1 MIIFEIIILKRIT
14 MNMPVI
20 ESKRKLKRL
29 KITANVLV
37 ILLFIFMSLALVPKI
52 IGDISKNGISTFYD
66 ETWQVMVMYWT
77 YIVFVIGV
85 AIVWKHK
92 LVGSIIILLAS
103 LLQVLPFLIIDLN
116 FGSLIFGLP
125 MFVSGLL
132 FYIISRRLK

>member
-1 MIIFEIIILKRIT
+1 

-52 IGDISKNGISTFYD
+52 IGDISENGISTFYD

>member
-1 MIIFEIIILKRIT
+1 MIIFEIITLKRIT

-77 YIVFVIGV
+77 YIVFAIGV

-92 LVGSIIILLAS
+92 LIGSIIILLAS
-103 LLQVLPFLIIDLN
+103 LLQMLPFLIIDLN